1 MRLAFMLLLLACE
14 ASAAE
19 HAILVLGSTVRPDG
33 RPSPGLTR
41 RLKVARSLAVKDPD
55 AVVVVSGG
63 TRGGKW
69 KPEAEVM
76 SRWLVARGIPSAR
89 IRVEAASTN
98 TAENADFTAPI
109 LRHEHVSHVTVVT
122 ARFHL
127 RRALFHVHAALG
139 ETVRIDG
146 APAPDGLTEAGRVR
160 MDAQETQKL
169 ERDRA
174 FRAAR

>member
-1 MRLAFMLLLLACE
+1 MRILFVLALLACD

-19 HAILVLGSTVRPDG
+19 HAILVLGSTVKPNG
-33 RPSPGLTR
+33 RPSAGLTR
-41 RLKVARSLAVKDPD
+41 RLEVARLLAVRDPR

-63 TRGGKW
+63 TRGGRW
-69 KPEAEVM
+69 KPEGEVM
-76 SRWLVARGIPSAR
+76 SRWLVAHGIPSAR

-109 LRHEHVSHVTVVT
+109 LQREHVSLVTVVT
-122 ARFHL
+122 EQFHL

-139 ETVRIDG
+139 ETMHIDG
-146 APAPDGLTEAGRVR
+146 APAPDGLDAAARVK

-169 ERDRA
+169 ARDRA
-174 FRAAR
+174 FREAR